1 MHAFSSIAL
10 TVYTY
15 KMTRTVHSYEYIV
28 PALPKEKKRL
38 VEYKNNVLHQN
49 YNIWDEVEPSI
60 LCNYTNVDFNILELC
75 IFQICDLMYWVII
88 KDILMTVK
96 CWYLYTVVYKQGGGC
111 ESRDDDYFFCP
122 APQVTCKRSGT
133 SILGKTR
140 LAWKQHHSKGKT
152 KNNFEIKN
160 IDHHRHRHRHQHR
173 FLFYLTHTLTV
184 HVYLLLSKAH

>member
-75 IFQICDLMYWVII
+75 SFQICNLMYWVII

-152 KNNFEIKN
+152 TNNFEIKN

-184 HVYLLLSKAH
+184 HVYLLLSKTH